1 MEPEHKPTPAAG
13 TLDTDDKDTAVEV
26 PVAQEHMMKEDNNPP
41 AQSGQESSESEE
53 ASEPVAEENNS
64 DESKEEDDDTEP
76 TTKLPAAVEKS
87 NPSNNTKEFV
97 VKAGHTEEVIVYEEA
112 GTLVYHRQ
120 LTNKTAV
127 LVLAM
132 GLSITAILLIFV
144 GCRLRNVKRRL
155 RRGRPLNSNEADY
168 LINGMYL

>member
-1 MEPEHKPTPAAG
+1 MRSTTPETRSP
-13 TLDTDDKDTAVEV
+13 V
-26 PVAQEHMMKEDNNPP
+26 PEIVVQPSEKEEDNPP
-41 AQSGQESSESEE
+41 SPPLESSEQNKDHEPEE
-53 ASEPVAEENNS
+53 QPPEQNEIVQDVATQAPLPLNN
-64 DESKEEDDDTEP
+64 ETNAILIETG
-76 TTKLPAAVEKS
+76 
-87 NPSNNTKEFV
+87 N
-97 VKAGHTEEVIVYEEA
+97 TEEVIVFEEA
-112 GTLVYHRQ
+112 GTLLFHRQ
-120 LTNKTAV
+120 VTNKTAV